1 MAKRAEIEPTRTSVS
16 REGESLV
23 LEMETL
29 ADIKFLNNQMVQFGI
44 RNARRVEQ
52 YLERLDK
59 VMETTGD
66 ERIIVAATSVAVNA
80 LKAVVNTLKADVV
93 NFTQNIQQNYAGGQE
108 LPELTRD
115 DLRAIRTLAGNGKA
129 QARKGRQAGPKKRA
143 DGDSRKGG

>member
-93 NFTQNIQQNYAGGQE
+93 NFTQNIQHNYAGGQE

-143 DGDSRKGG
+143 DRDSRKGG